1 MQLWI
6 WRVKHRYVFKKIE
19 VQGFKSF
26 ANKLLFEFDN
36 GITGIVGP
44 NGSGKSNIADA
55 VRWVLGEQSAKQLRG
70 SKMEDII
77 FAGTETRK
85 PVSFASVSL
94 TIDNSDKKLDID
106 YSEVT
111 VTRRVFRSGE
121 SEYLLN
127 GNTCRL
133 KDINELFYDTGIGKE
148 GYSIIGQGQIDKI
161 LSGKAE
167 ERRELFDEAAGIV
180 KFKKRKNETQK
191 SLDNESQN
199 LIRINDI
206 LAELEKQVGPLARQ
220 SDKAKEYLRLK
231 EYLKKYEVNLF
242 LLEESSTKGELTEVT
257 GNLDIVNEELEKAG
271 NRLEEIKSVY
281 DEKDNEV
288 SELTARIDEL
298 TAKKNQAEIDKNRLE
313 SQIEILKEQINS
325 ANMNDSHLADR
336 LKEIND
342 QIAERNEEKQ
352 KLLKQKF
359 DISSEVDDIFAR
371 QNEIDREV
379 DALRKETDGLSNE
392 IENRKNSIFDNLNK
406 KGTIKASIQRYE
418 SMQEQ
423 VNIRKAELTGKLINF
438 KTDESEFDVS
448 IKDAKDKLD
457 SVNKEIDGLV
467 SENNRLMALSDENKE
482 ERNTKKQKLQ
492 AAKEQNMR
500 SQTKLESLKNIA
512 ERYDGY
518 GNSIRKVMECKE
530 QNSGILGVVADIVK
544 TEKKYEIA
552 IETALGGT
560 IQNIVTDNEETA
572 KKMIA
577 YLKKNQYGR
586 ATFLPLSAVSGKNNR
601 RDNLERESGFIGYA
615 NELVKVDLQYK
626 GLADYLLGR
635 CVVVDNID
643 NALHLNKAHG
653 YSLKIVTLEGELL
666 NPGGSMTGGAFR
678 NSSNLLGRRREIEE
692 LEKVVS
698 STEKVIFSLSADI
711 DRLGGL
717 INEATDK
724 IAKNTEIIQNKKL
737 AKNTLEINY
746 NQLADKKNE
755 IQSVYENNKR
765 EEKEIESQLKDI
777 RAELE
782 SSNKE
787 LEKIEN
793 DNELNTKE
801 ISDATERLN
810 DLKNKLEEKNK
821 IAESIHIEYSQIAQ
835 KSQFA
840 EESVKRILRE
850 INRLKDGISDLED
863 SKEESQTE
871 IAVRSSQIEEI
882 TDTIKTATA
891 EIESYSSELTDLKSR
906 KEEGQ
911 ATLKGFF
918 KTREECQNNLVTLE
932 KEQFRLS
939 QNKEKL
945 ENNRDSKIEYMWNEY
960 ELTLSE
966 ATQLK
971 DDELSD
977 ASEIKKIVTD
987 TKNEIRKL
995 GDVNV
1000 NAIEDYKEVAERYEF
1015 LKNQHDDLVSARDK
1029 LITVIEELDK
1039 NMREQFTTKFEEI
1052 KIEFDKVFR
1061 QLFGGG
1067 KGTIELDPEA
1077 DILDAAITIISQPP
1091 GKKLQNMMQLSG
1103 GEKALTAICLLFA
1116 IQNLKPSPFC
1126 LLDEIEAA
1134 LDDSNVDRYAKY
1146 LHKLTKNTQFI
1157 VITHRRGTM
1166 AAADRLYGITMQ
1178 EKGVSTLVSVDLI
1191 ENQLDDNTNKN

>member
-1 MQLWI
+1 MYL
-6 WRVKHRYVFKKIE
+6 KKIE

-199 LIRINDI
+199 LVRINDI

-457 SVNKEIDGLV
+457 SVNKEIDVLV

-882 TDTIKTATA
+882 TDTIKTAAA

-977 ASEIKKIVTD
+977 VSEIKKIVTD

>member
-1 MQLWI
+1 MYL
-6 WRVKHRYVFKKIE
+6 KKIE

-242 LLEESSTKGELTEVT
+242 LLEESSTKGELTKVT

-298 TAKKNQAEIDKNRLE
+298 TTKKNQAEIDKNRLE

-457 SVNKEIDGLV
+457 SVNKEIDELV

-882 TDTIKTATA
+882 TDTIKTAAA

>member
-1 MQLWI
+1 MYL
-6 WRVKHRYVFKKIE
+6 KKIE

-482 ERNTKKQKLQ
+482 ESNTKKQKLQ

-882 TDTIKTATA
+882 TDTIKTAAT

-977 ASEIKKIVTD
+977 VSEIKKIVTD

>member
-1 MQLWI
+1 MYL
-6 WRVKHRYVFKKIE
+6 KKIE

-231 EYLKKYEVNLF
+231 EYLKKYEANLF

-882 TDTIKTATA
+882 TDTIKIAAT

>member
-1 MQLWI
+1 MYL
-6 WRVKHRYVFKKIE
+6 KKIE

-220 SDKAKEYLRLK
+220 SEKAKEYLRLK

-467 SENNRLMALSDENKE
+467 SENNRLGALSEENKE

-601 RDNLERESGFIGYA
+601 RDNLESESGFIGYA

-801 ISDATERLN
+801 ISDATQRLN

-850 INRLKDGISDLED
+850 IDRLKDGISDLED

-882 TDTIKTATA
+882 TDTIKTAAA

-918 KTREECQNNLVTLE
+918 TTREECQNNLVTLE

-960 ELTLSE
+960 ELTLSD

-1191 ENQLDDNTNKN
+1191 ESQLDDNTNKN

>member
-1 MQLWI
+1 MYL
-6 WRVKHRYVFKKIE
+6 KKIE

-199 LIRINDI
+199 LVRINDI

-457 SVNKEIDGLV
+457 SVNKEIDVLV
-467 SENNRLMALSDENKE
+467 SENNRLGALSDENKE

-755 IQSVYENNKR
+755 IQNVYENNKR

-882 TDTIKTATA
+882 TDTIKTAAA

>member
-1 MQLWI
+1 
-6 WRVKHRYVFKKIE
+6 
-19 VQGFKSF
+19 
-26 ANKLLFEFDN
+26 
-36 GITGIVGP
+36 
-44 NGSGKSNIADA
+44 
-55 VRWVLGEQSAKQLRG
+55 
-70 SKMEDII
+70 
-77 FAGTETRK
+77 
-85 PVSFASVSL
+85 
-94 TIDNSDKKLDID
+94 
-106 YSEVT
+106 
-111 VTRRVFRSGE
+111 
-121 SEYLLN
+121 
-127 GNTCRL
+127 
-133 KDINELFYDTGIGKE
+133 
-148 GYSIIGQGQIDKI
+148 
-161 LSGKAE
+161 
-167 ERRELFDEAAGIV
+167 
-180 KFKKRKNETQK
+180 
-191 SLDNESQN
+191 
-199 LIRINDI
+199 
-206 LAELEKQVGPLARQ
+206 
-220 SDKAKEYLRLK
+220 
-231 EYLKKYEVNLF
+231 
-242 LLEESSTKGELTEVT
+242 
-257 GNLDIVNEELEKAG
+257 
-271 NRLEEIKSVY
+271 
-281 DEKDNEV
+281 
-288 SELTARIDEL
+288 
-298 TAKKNQAEIDKNRLE
+298 
-313 SQIEILKEQINS
+313 
-325 ANMNDSHLADR
+325 
-336 LKEIND
+336 
-342 QIAERNEEKQ
+342 
-352 KLLKQKF
+352 
-359 DISSEVDDIFAR
+359 
-371 QNEIDREV
+371 
-379 DALRKETDGLSNE
+379 
-392 IENRKNSIFDNLNK
+392 
-406 KGTIKASIQRYE
+406 
-418 SMQEQ
+418 
-423 VNIRKAELTGKLINF
+423 
-438 KTDESEFDVS
+438 
-448 IKDAKDKLD
+448 
-457 SVNKEIDGLV
+457 
-467 SENNRLMALSDENKE
+467 
-482 ERNTKKQKLQ
+482 
-492 AAKEQNMR
+492 
-500 SQTKLESLKNIA
+500 
-512 ERYDGY
+512 
-518 GNSIRKVMECKE
+518 
-530 QNSGILGVVADIVK
+530 
-544 TEKKYEIA
+544 
-552 IETALGGT
+552 
-560 IQNIVTDNEETA
+560 
-572 KKMIA
+572 MIA

-755 IQSVYENNKR
+755 IQNVYENNKR

-882 TDTIKTATA
+882 TDTIKTAAA

>member
-1 MQLWI
+1 MYL
-6 WRVKHRYVFKKIE
+6 KKIE

-199 LIRINDI
+199 FIRINDI

-242 LLEESSTKGELTEVT
+242 LLEESSTKGELTKVT

-765 EEKEIESQLKDI
+765 EEKEIEIQLKDI

-882 TDTIKTATA
+882 TDTIKTAAA

-918 KTREECQNNLVTLE
+918 TTREECQNNLVTLE

>member
-1 MQLWI
+1 MYL
-6 WRVKHRYVFKKIE
+6 KKIE

-106 YSEVT
+106 FDEVT

-133 KDINELFYDTGIGKE
+133 RDINELFYDTGIGKE

-161 LSGKAE
+161 LSGKPD

-191 SLDNESQN
+191 SLDSESQN

-220 SDKAKEYLRLK
+220 SEKAKEYLKLK
-231 EYLKKYEVNLF
+231 EILKRYEVNLF
-242 LLEESSTKGELTEVT
+242 LLEAGSVKKELGEVT
-257 GNLDIVNEELEKAG
+257 EKLEIVNNDYDEAKIKLD
-271 NRLEEIKSVY
+271 EIKTVY
-281 DEKDNEV
+281 DERDREYQELSSKIEQMTADN
-288 SELTARIDEL
+288 
-298 TAKKNQAEIDKNRLE
+298 NQAEIDKNKLL

-325 ANMNDSHLADR
+325 ASLNDAHLAER
-336 LKEIND
+336 LQSINE
-342 QIAERNEEKQ
+342 QIAERDEEKK

-359 DISSEVDDIFAR
+359 DISSEADDIFAK
-371 QNEIDREV
+371 QNAADREV
-379 DALRKETDGLSNE
+379 QE
-392 IENRKNSIFDNLNK
+392 ITTEIDTLTSDVENKKNSIFDNLNQK
-406 KGTIKASIQRYE
+406 STIKQNIQRFE
-418 SMQEQ
+418 TMLEQ
-423 VNIRKAELTGKLINF
+423 INIRKAELTGKMINF
-438 KTDESEFDVS
+438 KTDENEFDTS
-448 IKDAKDKLD
+448 IKAAKAEL
-457 SVNKEIDGLV
+457 NTINNEINELT
-467 SENNRLMALSDENKE
+467 SENNRLNGICNDNRTLRNEKKE
-482 ERNTKKQKLQ
+482 KLTK
-492 AAKEQNMR
+492 AKEQNMR
-500 SQTKLESLKNIA
+500 HSSRLESLRNIA

-518 GNSIRKVMECKE
+518 GNSIRKVMECRD
-530 QNSGILGVVADIVK
+530 NTPGIHGVVADIVK
-544 TEKKYEIA
+544 TDKKYEIA

-560 IQNIVTDNEETA
+560 IQNIVTDTEETA
-572 KKMIA
+572 KKLIA
-577 YLKKNQYGR
+577 YLKKNQFGR
-586 ATFLPLSAVSGKNNR
+586 ATFLPLSAISGRNNR
-601 RDNLERESGFIGYA
+601 REDLSKESGFIGYA
-615 NELVKVDLQYK
+615 HELVQVDKEYFN
-626 GLADYLLGR
+626 LAEHLLGR
-635 CVVVDNID
+635 CVVMDNID
-643 NALHLNKAHG
+643 NALKLNRKYS

-692 LEKVVS
+692 LESIIYK
-698 STEKVIFSLSADI
+698 TKNAIEILSAEIEKLDKEI
-711 DRLGGL
+711 SD
-717 INEATDK
+717 AKDK
-724 IAKNTEIIQNKKL
+724 IANNTELLHEKQLKN
-737 AKNTLEINY
+737 NTLEIRY
-746 NQLADKKNE
+746 NQLADKHAE
-755 IQSVYENNKR
+755 IQSVYENNRR
-765 EEKEIESQLKDI
+765 EEKEIEVKIADI
-777 RAELE
+777 K
-782 SSNKE
+782 KE
-787 LEKIEN
+787 LA
-793 DNELNTKE
+793 DN
-801 ISDATERLN
+801 
-810 DLKNKLEEKNK
+810 KNKLTEIEETNDNNSQEVNVLTNK
-821 IAESIHIEYSQIAQ
+821 IEELKAVLTEKTKEAEAVHIEYSRIAQ

-840 EESVKRILRE
+840 EESVKRVLRE
-850 INRLKDGISDLED
+850 IDRLKDGISDLED
-863 SKEESQTE
+863 SKDESQNE
-871 IAVRSSQIEEI
+871 INEKNEQINHISDIIIEAEAKIASYNETLINLKAKKEENN
-882 TDTIKTATA
+882 TI
-891 EIESYSSELTDLKSR
+891 LKS
-906 KEEGQ
+906 
-911 ATLKGFF
+911 FF
-918 KTREECQNNLVTLE
+918 ATREECQNTLVELE
-932 KEQFRLS
+932 KERFRLS
-939 QNKEKL
+939 QSKEKL
-945 ENNRDSKIEYMWNEY
+945 ETTRDSRIEYMWNEY
-960 ELTLSE
+960 ELTMSQAAELR
-966 ATQLK
+966 
-971 DDELSD
+971 DEELND
-977 ASEIKKIVTD
+977 ESEIKKIVSE
-987 TKNEIRKL
+987 TKADIRKL

-1000 NAIEDYKEVAERYEF
+1000 NAIEDYRDVSERYEF
-1015 LKNQHDDLVSARDK
+1015 LKAQHDDLIIARDR
-1029 LITVIEELDK
+1029 LIAVIEDLDT
-1039 NMREQFTTKFEEI
+1039 NMREQFTNKFEEI
-1052 KIEFDKVFR
+1052 KVEFDKVFK

-1077 DILDAAITIISQPP
+1077 DILEANITIISQPP

-1191 ENQLDDNTNKN
+1191 ESQLDEKSENK

>member
-1 MQLWI
+1 MYL
-6 WRVKHRYVFKKIE
+6 KKIE

-288 SELTARIDEL
+288 SELAARIDEL

-467 SENNRLMALSDENKE
+467 SENNRLGALSDENKE

-765 EEKEIESQLKDI
+765 EEKEIESQLKGI

-801 ISDATERLN
+801 ISDATQRLN

-850 INRLKDGISDLED
+850 IDRLKDGISDLED

-882 TDTIKTATA
+882 TDTIKTAAA

-918 KTREECQNNLVTLE
+918 TTREECQNNLVTLE

>member
-1 MQLWI
+1 MYL
-6 WRVKHRYVFKKIE
+6 KKIE

-572 KKMIA
+572 KKMID

-755 IQSVYENNKR
+755 IQNVYENNKR

-801 ISDATERLN
+801 ISDATEILN

-850 INRLKDGISDLED
+850 IDRLKDGISDLED

-882 TDTIKTATA
+882 TDTIKTAAA

-918 KTREECQNNLVTLE
+918 TTREECQNNLVTLE

-977 ASEIKKIVTD
+977 VSEIKKIVTD

>member
-1 MQLWI
+1 MYL
-6 WRVKHRYVFKKIE
+6 KKIE

-467 SENNRLMALSDENKE
+467 SENNRLGALSDENKE

-765 EEKEIESQLKDI
+765 EEKEIEIQLKDI

-801 ISDATERLN
+801 ISDATQRLN

-850 INRLKDGISDLED
+850 IDRLKDGISDLED

-882 TDTIKTATA
+882 TDTIKTAAA

-918 KTREECQNNLVTLE
+918 TTREECQNNLVTLE

>member
-1 MQLWI
+1 MYL
-6 WRVKHRYVFKKIE
+6 KKIE

-467 SENNRLMALSDENKE
+467 SENNRLGALSEENKE

-698 STEKVIFSLSADI
+698 STEKVIFSLFADI

-765 EEKEIESQLKDI
+765 EEKEIESQLKGI

-801 ISDATERLN
+801 ISDATQRLN

-850 INRLKDGISDLED
+850 IDRLKDGISDLED

-882 TDTIKTATA
+882 TDTIKTAAA

-918 KTREECQNNLVTLE
+918 TTREECQNNLVTLE

>member
-1 MQLWI
+1 MYL
-6 WRVKHRYVFKKIE
+6 KKIE

-242 LLEESSTKGELTEVT
+242 LLEESSTKGELTKVT

-765 EEKEIESQLKDI
+765 EEKEIEIQLKDI

-882 TDTIKTATA
+882 TDTIKTAAT

-977 ASEIKKIVTD
+977 VSEIKKIVTD